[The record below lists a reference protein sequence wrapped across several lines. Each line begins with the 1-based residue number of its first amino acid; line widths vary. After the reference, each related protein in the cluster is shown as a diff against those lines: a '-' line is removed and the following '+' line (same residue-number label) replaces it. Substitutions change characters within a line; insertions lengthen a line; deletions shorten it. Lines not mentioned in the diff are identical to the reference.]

1 LQLGGQHIGR
11 LELGIRAHGR
21 CCRNRASRHDY
32 VSGVVRRSPDGPPPS
47 RRRPIYVI
55 VLIAI
60 PTRLKAL
67 GPTFRSGVYGGS
79 RVGSSAGWCILGNH
93 RRVGC
98 LRARSSDMTG
108 PLAEA
113 PRLMS
118 HFQVAQTGTPRS
130 GRLTG
135 VSPNDRSSRCSHYPA
150 SAVAMRD
157 LAEQGSNRPTSTLT
171 AGSFKFL
178 AALRF
183 GDVSAV
189 STGFQSPSGTN
200 SLRTARVDFD
210 DV

>member
-1 LQLGGQHIGR
+1 
-11 LELGIRAHGR
+11 
-21 CCRNRASRHDY
+21 
-32 VSGVVRRSPDGPPPS
+32 
-47 RRRPIYVI
+47 
-55 VLIAI
+55 
-60 PTRLKAL
+60 
-67 GPTFRSGVYGGS
+67 
-79 RVGSSAGWCILGNH
+79 
-93 RRVGC
+93 
-98 LRARSSDMTG
+98 M
-108 PLAEA
+108 
-113 PRLMS
+113 
-118 HFQVAQTGTPRS
+118 
-130 GRLTG
+130 
-135 VSPNDRSSRCSHYPA
+135 SPNDRSSRCSHYPA